1 MSVAPIAQN
10 TEAVVWRC
18 SVKKVLDILEIS
30 LQITY
35 TRVSL
40 FFFLFFK
47 NLYQMFFCE
56 FCEISNKN
64 FFYRTLLVAAF
75 NAFLLFS
82 RHYQKFF
89 SEGFAPNLP
98 PEFSPEPTGGLTA
111 PSDPQL
117 YTSTLYAFSS
127 LHLTN
132 WLIKKTLFW
141 PLEQSIT
148 FTEENFIYVSHRQKL
163 IKKL

>member
-18 SVKKVLDILEIS
+18 SVKKVLDILKIS

-75 NAFLLFS
+75 NVLISFCFP
-82 RHYQKFF
+82 
-89 SEGFAPNLP
+89 GI
-98 PEFSPEPTGGLTA
+98 
-111 PSDPQL
+111 
-117 YTSTLYAFSS
+117 
-127 LHLTN
+127 
-132 WLIKKTLFW
+132 IKKIFLRASPPISHQSFPLNPLGDLQYPQTPSSIQVLYMLF
-141 PLEQSIT
+141 QA
-148 FTEENFIYVSHRQKL
+148 FI
-163 IKKL
+163 